1 VLTATAELYNPAI
14 GTFTPTTNMSIAR
27 GHYAG
32 IVLGDGTDFI
42 SGGATLPA
50 GINADIYNP
59 ATQTFSV
66 SGNFTAVQAGMREA
80 VAPDGTVLLASG
92 VNNAVPA
99 ITVPNSELFYAPT
112 VAPGIVV
119 TNPTSLPNAV
129 QNAPYTQLLLEHGG
143 IGLVT
148 WTPISLPTGLTLTSN
163 GILTGTPTQ
172 LGTFD
177 VVVSVT
183 DTSAPPQTQS
193 VTFSLTI
200 VQQLAITTTTLP
212 NGTEGTPYS
221 ATIGTSGGTPPISFS
236 ITQAN
241 FPPGLT
247 ITQPPVT
254 STTDTLAGTPTLA
267 GNYTFSESVA
277 DSGSP
282 TEAATQNYTVTVL
295 PQPPTN
301 LTGSPQT
308 TSIIT
313 LTWTAS
319 AAQDV
324 AGYRIHYGESSG
336 VYTTTVSAGNVNQF
350 VVTGLSENTTYFFV
364 VDTISTSGVESIFS
378 NEVAVT
384 TQPAP

>member
-1 VLTATAELYNPAI
+1 
-14 GTFTPTTNMSIAR
+14 
-27 GHYAG
+27 
-32 IVLGDGTDFI
+32 
-42 SGGATLPA
+42 
-50 GINADIYNP
+50 
-59 ATQTFSV
+59 
-66 SGNFTAVQAGMREA
+66 MREA

-336 VYTTTVSAGNVNQF
+336 VYTATVSAGNVNQF